1 MYLKKIVCRDFL
13 SIFLPVFFILVLS
26 NEHTKTEEYN
36 LTFAVSGVVSSVE
49 ANIGDKVKVG
59 TILAV
64 LDHAPFDAERR
75 AAVATYN
82 LANLVLTLSED
93 RLEQSQELFD
103 ALSISGEELEKS
115 KIEYAKS
122 LSGYKVAK
130 SQVEIATWRL
140 QQATLKSPFVGIVTA
155 IPGYPGIVVNN
166 NGFEKPII
174 VIKKE

>member
-1 MYLKKIVCRDFL
+1 M
-13 SIFLPVFFILVLS
+13 
-26 NEHTKTEEYN
+26 
-36 LTFAVSGVVSSVE
+36 
-49 ANIGDKVKVG
+49 
-59 TILAV
+59 
-64 LDHAPFDAERR
+64 
-75 AAVATYN
+75 
-82 LANLVLTLSED
+82 LTLSED